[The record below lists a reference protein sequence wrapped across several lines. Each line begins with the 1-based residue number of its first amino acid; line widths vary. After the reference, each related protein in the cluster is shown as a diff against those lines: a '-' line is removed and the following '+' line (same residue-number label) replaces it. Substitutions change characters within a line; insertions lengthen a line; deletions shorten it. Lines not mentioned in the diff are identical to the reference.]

1 MPLRIISY
9 DGASYKQELLDKKLK
24 QKYPVATLVLYFG
37 TETKW
42 TAPKKLCECFT
53 IPGKLKPFVSD
64 YKINVFNI
72 AWLSDKTISMFK
84 SDFKFVAKY
93 FQAKRKNQ
101 KYKPTNEEIK
111 HVDSLLKMFSALTG
125 DNKFEKV
132 YNEGIKTK
140 GGVTMCEIVQGF
152 INEGIKKGKA
162 QGKAEEKA
170 ELIRRMLDENFA
182 TPQQIAGLLKIS
194 VREVNKL
201 ASKVPAEA

>member
-1 MPLRIISY
+1 
-9 DGASYKQELLDKKLK
+9 
-24 QKYPVATLVLYFG
+24 
-37 TETKW
+37 
-42 TAPKKLCECFT
+42 
-53 IPGKLKPFVSD
+53 
-64 YKINVFNI
+64 
-72 AWLSDKTISMFK
+72 
-84 SDFKFVAKY
+84 
-93 FQAKRKNQ
+93 
-101 KYKPTNEEIK
+101 
-111 HVDSLLKMFSALTG
+111 
-125 DNKFEKV
+125 KFEKV